1 MLHAR
6 KDALVKDL
14 DAINDI
20 SKTMMNYSESLAR
33 DSIPPSEAKIFFESI
48 LTLSQ
53 DVSSTRAS
61 LEEKIFQL
69 SRQIDALTP
78 RETQKQ
84 GQTNREITVV
94 IMARKAVDIELKLT
108 YRMLSLVFGLLKKAE
123 YLFLCLTVLPSCRKC
138 DMVCSVRVTGNH

>member
-1 MLHAR
+1 MHVR

-14 DAINDI
+14 DAIYDI

-33 DSIPPSEAKIFFESI
+33 DSISPGEGTIFFESI

-53 DVSSTRAS
+53 DVPSTRAS
-61 LEEKIFQL
+61 LEEKNVQL

-123 YLFLCLTVLPSCRKC
+123 CLFLRLTVLPSCRKC
-138 DMVCSVRVTGNH
+138 DMVCSVRVIRNH